1 MDDLEK
7 ELLDYDEMSTSVSK
21 ITNPQQRS
29 NDSNRSALRKDV
41 RDMMSTNS
49 TGCATGNCNAQA
61 GRKNI
66 SDFVEDL
73 EKNLDNFDN
82 IKTSDGPLA
91 ANINFEKDLV
101 DEDEEIAE
109 NEVPPEEDTYD
120 IINKKIYEFLINM
133 KEPFIIILLFILLN
147 NRDFIMFIYQLPFIN
162 RINSVY
168 PSLIIRGAIMAIIIF
183 YLRKLG

>member
-7 ELLDYDEMSTSVSK
+7 ELLDYDEMSTSVNK

-41 RDMMSTNS
+41 RDMMST
-49 TGCATGNCNAQA
+49 GCATGNCNAQSS
-61 GRKNI
+61 RKNI
-66 SDFVEDL
+66 TDFVEDL

-82 IKTSDGPLA
+82 IKTSGGPLA
-91 ANINFEKDLV
+91 ANINFEKDLIDD
-101 DEDEEIAE
+101 DEDIAE

-120 IINKKIYEFLINM
+120 IINKKIYEFLINA

-147 NRDFIMFIYQLPFIN
+147 NRDFIIFIYQLPFIN
-162 RINSVY
+162 KINSVY
-168 PSLIIRGAIMAIIIF
+168 PSLIIRGVIMAMII
-183 YLRKLG
+183 YSLRKLG